1 MAVVQVKGAEA
12 GGGEGG
18 DLFRSPAGVCLVGRG
33 EDRQALQM
41 IPGPL
46 VERLCLGM
54 TCPQDPAGDLL
65 SLGKAK
71 FVRGRV

>member
-1 MAVVQVKGAEA
+1 MLRLEEGKEEICLGAQQVCVWW
-12 GGGEGG
+12 GE
-18 DLFRSPAGVCLVGRG
+18 VKT
-33 EDRQALQM
+33 RQALQM

-54 TCPQDPAGDLL
+54 TCPKDPAGDLL

>member
-1 MAVVQVKGAEA
+1 MVQVKGTEA

-33 EDRQALQM
+33 EDRQLLQM

-46 VERLCLGM
+46 IERLCLGM
-54 TCPQDPAGDLL
+54 SCPKDPAGDLL
-65 SLGKAK
+65 RLGNAE